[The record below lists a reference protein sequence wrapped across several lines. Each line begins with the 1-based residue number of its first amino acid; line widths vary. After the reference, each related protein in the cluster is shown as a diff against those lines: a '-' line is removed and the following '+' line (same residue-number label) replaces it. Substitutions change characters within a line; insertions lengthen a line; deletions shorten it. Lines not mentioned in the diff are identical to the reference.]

1 MAAGR
6 ERERTMSSLGLRRVN
21 VNQTVASGVSAAPS
35 TVAAA
40 EVAASTRRPMPFETL
55 AMGAGIQI
63 FEVATV
69 GQPFEVVKTHL
80 AAYRNDSLMGA
91 VRATYSRGGI
101 AGFYQVRGDA

>member
-1 MAAGR
+1 MAAV
-6 ERERTMSSLGLRRVN
+6 RRSM
-21 VNQTVASGVSAAPS
+21 TKAGGS
-35 TVAAA
+35 VAAA
-40 EVAASTRRPMPFETL
+40 EVAATSRRPMPFETL

-80 AAYRNDSLMGA
+80 AAYRGDSLMGA

-101 AGFYQVRGDA
+101 AGFYQV